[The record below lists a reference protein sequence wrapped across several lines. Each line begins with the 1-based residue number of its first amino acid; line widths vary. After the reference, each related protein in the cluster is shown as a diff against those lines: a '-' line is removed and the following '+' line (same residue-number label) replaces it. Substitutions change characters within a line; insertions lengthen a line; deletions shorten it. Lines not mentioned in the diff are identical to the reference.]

1 MRHVALVLVLMS
13 ALMLGPVGVA
23 FPNGI
28 GEQGDDGCLCHG
40 GASLED
46 TIHLHGWPETYTPGQ
61 AYPLHVNAS
70 VPEGLNGGFRLLVN
84 AGNLTANATSTAQAM
99 EGGLTHTTPSSIR
112 EGWTVLWVAPN
123 TTDQAVR
130 AVLHVNVVNGNGAE
144 DGDQWTSLDL
154 VAVGPDH
161 EGPIDPLR
169 EDGLTP
175 AVLGIAALG
184 LLAAFGLL
192 TVGLREPGE
201 E

>member
-1 MRHVALVLVLMS
+1 MRHVALVFVLLS

-40 GASLED
+40 APSLED

-61 AYPLHVNAS
+61 AYVLHANAS
-70 VPEGLNGGFRLLVN
+70 VSEGLNGGFRLLVN

-99 EGGLTHTTPSSIR
+99 EGGLTHSAPSSIS
-112 EGWTVLWVAPN
+112 EGWVAVWVAPN
-123 TTDQAVR
+123 ATDRAVR
-130 AVLHVNVVNGNGAE
+130 AVLHVNVVNENGAQ
-144 DGDQWTSLDL
+144 DGDRWASLDV

-169 EDGLTP
+169 EDGLTSTM
-175 AVLGIAALG
+175 AGIAALG
-184 LLAAFGLL
+184 LFTAFGLL
-192 TVGLREPGE
+192 AVGLREPGE